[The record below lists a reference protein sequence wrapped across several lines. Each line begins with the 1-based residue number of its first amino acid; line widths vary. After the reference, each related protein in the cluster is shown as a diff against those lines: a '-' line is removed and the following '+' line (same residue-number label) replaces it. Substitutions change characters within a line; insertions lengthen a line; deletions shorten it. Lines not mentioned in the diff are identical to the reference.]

1 MVLLLFW
8 CKIEKGGT
16 KYQGDDYMWIF
27 ILIISNIVNLV
38 LGFILQPWM
47 ELSFRTINGKA
58 MENYEILE
66 SEIETYMALGWA
78 TVVVYIAIFILF
90 NIIFLKLS
98 KLKFFKYIKYNW
110 IAFAVGM
117 IVSVIGRVL

>member
-1 MVLLLFW
+1 
-8 CKIEKGGT
+8 
-16 KYQGDDYMWIF
+16 MWIF
-27 ILIISNIVNLV
+27 ILIISNIINLV

-58 MENYEILE
+58 IGNYEILE
-66 SEIETYMALGWA
+66 SEIKTYMALGWA

-110 IAFAVGM
+110 IAFAVGI
-117 IVSVIGRVL
+117 IVSVIGRIL

>member
-1 MVLLLFW
+1 
-8 CKIEKGGT
+8 
-16 KYQGDDYMWIF
+16 MWIF
-27 ILIISNIVNLV
+27 ILIMSNIVNLV

-47 ELSFRTINGKA
+47 ELSFRTINGKT

-78 TVVVYIAIFILF
+78 TVVVYIAIFIFF

-110 IAFAVGM
+110 IAFAVGI